1 MAWDEWICMCERV
14 YEMWMMNLD
23 NSWYETKHEMVGYEN
38 DIVLIWNKILYSW
51 IEYDE
56 LGMDLIWDM
65 EWFMG
70 KKWWILTWY

>member
-1 MAWDEWICMCERV
+1 MYGI
-14 YEMWMMNLD
+14 
-23 NSWYETKHEMVGYEN
+23 G
-38 DIVLIWNKILYSW
+38 SW

-70 KKWWILTWY
+70 KKWWILACDRGRTPPN

>member
-1 MAWDEWICMCERV
+1 
-14 YEMWMMNLD
+14 MNLD

-70 KKWWILTWY
+70 